1 MLWYRCLKKYCDCF
15 NSNIRCKKSCRCI
28 GCKNGKELDCDDDE
42 DLAQAS
48 ETTKKG
54 NDQSILPLDIMLP
67 DKISIDVR
75 SFDFQTDTH
84 SIESLANKQKET
96 SRVEAVW
103 HYLNWFMTTITYIC
117 KDFKWSQWSWYTY
130 TISSTFLHVYI
141 SIYCDRYIHTDLHN
155 QLINCCCQ
163 H

>member
-1 MLWYRCLKKYCDCF
+1 MGENILIRRPDAFDYRPKKIGSGCSCKKNRCLKKYCDCF

-84 SIESLANKQKET
+84 SIESLANEQKET
-96 SRVEAVW
+96 SRVEAV
-103 HYLNWFMTTITYIC
+103 
-117 KDFKWSQWSWYTY
+117 
-130 TISSTFLHVYI
+130 
-141 SIYCDRYIHTDLHN
+141 
-155 QLINCCCQ
+155 
-163 H
+163 